1 MGTDETGSASK
12 EFGLNRNSVLNELR
26 YFNVCSGA
34 LLPDIMHDLL
44 EGALQYE
51 LKLMLQLFIFQEQY
65 ITLSEINDRIAF
77 LDLGY
82 MEIKDR
88 PSLLCDANLRA
99 HSSTLKQSGN
109 L

>member
-1 MGTDETGSASK
+1 MKKLIENT
-12 EFGLNRNSVLNELR
+12 LRNWVPMKQEVHLRNLDLTAIHFR

-65 ITLSEINDRIAF
+65 ITL
-77 LDLGY
+77 
-82 MEIKDR
+82 
-88 PSLLCDANLRA
+88 
-99 HSSTLKQSGN
+99 
-109 L
+109 